1 MSFAWLAFTDPAC
14 SHPYFANVEVKSAI
28 NASSAALV
36 HIEQLH
42 LLIMKSDN
50 KNVKAFSEKVTKL
63 RDLAIS
69 LHDSLNHAI

>member
-14 SHPYFANVEVKSAI
+14 SHPYFANVEVQSAI

-36 HIEQLH
+36 HIEHLH
-42 LLIMKSDN
+42 HLIMNTDN
-50 KNVKAFSEKVTKL
+50 KNVKAFAEKATKL
-63 RDLAIS
+63 RDMAIS